1 MNSFKIN
8 RFMLNLLNFGT
19 HSKEFRDAILVN
31 KERKFLPN
39 LVVILKKLSNC
50 GKIYSPK
57 SVTKKILPSDWTD
70 CVM

>member
-39 LVVILKKLSNC
+39 LVVILKKLLNC
-50 GKIYSPK
+50 G
-57 SVTKKILPSDWTD
+57 
-70 CVM
+70 